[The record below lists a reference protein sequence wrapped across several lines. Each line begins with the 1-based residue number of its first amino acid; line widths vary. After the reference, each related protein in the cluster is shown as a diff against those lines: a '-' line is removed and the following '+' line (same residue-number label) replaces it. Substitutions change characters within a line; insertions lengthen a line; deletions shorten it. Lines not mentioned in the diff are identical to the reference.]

1 MPQEFLA
8 SFAVDINEGDV
19 DRLQLV
25 LKQNKEL
32 AVQVSEAFD
41 KARTSILEY
50 LKVAPS
56 DDRLS
61 SPPANETPSGKP
73 NSPEQPA
80 AGNLNARDVVKNTL
94 LGELFLNDGTE
105 RGYTLDQLLY
115 STIAMGTRNAS
126 EMRKFP
132 LTRSDYGLPA
142 AAPVYEDEED
152 YSSFQYQ
159 AKDILSKPIEK
170 AREMMQ
176 QALDAETQ
184 GLDTTEYT
192 DKVIEILREPLQQ
205 VQELYDSLTIGGE
218 SGEGS
223 TMDFSDLSA
232 RVDEFLKESAKKKM
246 TFSADASDLVS
257 TASAALSRVRS
268 MVENANLTL
277 HVKTEVEDLKTGDD
291 KPDTGLVKLATGGRF
306 SSPTHAEIA
315 EDGDPEYVIPV
326 KKEDEAL
333 PLVRSLL
340 SELSASARES
350 LRDVLVPGADVS
362 SGSTVSGLL
371 SALPDMMA
379 AMPAAAAPVV
389 VPAVASNNVSAPVN
403 IHVEAAAADP
413 VAVGHS
419 IYNTAER
426 YLLRTLQT
434 TV

>member
-1 MPQEFLA
+1 M
-8 SFAVDINEGDV
+8 

-32 AVQVSEAFD
+32 ALQVSDAFD
-41 KARTSILEY
+41 KARSSILEY

-61 SPPANETPSGKP
+61 SPPANETPSGKT

-80 AGNLNARDVVKNTL
+80 AGSLSARDVIKNSL
-94 LGELFLNDGTE
+94 LGDLLLNDGTE
-105 RGYTLDQLLY
+105 RGYTLDTADL
-115 STIAMGTRNAS
+115 
-126 EMRKFP
+126 RKPPVF
-132 LTRSDYGLPA
+132 RSDYGLSP

-159 AKDILSKPIEK
+159 AQELLSKPIQE
-170 AREMMQ
+170 AREVMQ
-176 QALDAETQ
+176 QALDAETE

-205 VQELYDSLTIGGE
+205 VQELYDSLSIGGE

-223 TMDFSDLSA
+223 ELDFSDLSA
-232 RVDEFLKESAKKKM
+232 RVDEFLKESAKKKLS
-246 TFSADASDLVS
+246 FSADASDLVS
-257 TASAALSRVRS
+257 TASSALSRVRS

-277 HVKTEVEDLKTGDD
+277 HVKTEVEDPKTGDD
-291 KPDTGLVKLATGGRF
+291 KPDAGLVRLATGGRF

-340 SELSASARES
+340 SELSASARDS
-350 LRDVLVPGADVS
+350 LRDLKQFRPWMARILTNQCKD
-362 SGSTVSGLL
+362 LL
-371 SALPDMMA
+371 RTRKRWSFCPLE
-379 AMPAAAAPVV
+379 
-389 VPAVASNNVSAPVN
+389 
-403 IHVEAAAADP
+403 EAAAQEAEPAEPVSPVFDAVKKLKPELSLLVTLHYVDGCSMQDLADDLGIP
-413 VAVGHS
+413 VSTVKTRLRSARKQIG
-419 IYNTAER
+419 
-426 YLLRTLQT
+426 RTLL
-434 TV
+434 VEWEEAEK

>member
-1 MPQEFLA
+1 M
-8 SFAVDINEGDV
+8 

-32 AVQVSEAFD
+32 ALQVSDAFD
-41 KARTSILEY
+41 KARSSILEY

-61 SPPANETPSGKP
+61 SPPANETPSGKT

-80 AGNLNARDVVKNTL
+80 AGSLSARDVIKNSL
-94 LGELFLNDGTE
+94 LGDLLLNDGTE
-105 RGYTLDQLLY
+105 RGYTLDLLLY
-115 STIAMGTRNAS
+115 STIVKGTRNTA
-126 EMRKFP
+126 EMRKP
-132 LTRSDYGLPA
+132 PVSRSDYGLSPA
-142 AAPVYEDEED
+142 TPVYEDEED

-159 AKDILSKPIEK
+159 AQELLSKPIQE
-170 AREMMQ
+170 AREVMQ
-176 QALDAETQ
+176 QALDAETE

-205 VQELYDSLTIGGE
+205 VQELYDSLSIGGE

-223 TMDFSDLSA
+223 ELDFSDLSA
-232 RVDEFLKESAKKKM
+232 RVDEFLKESAKKKLS
-246 TFSADASDLVS
+246 FSADASDLVS
-257 TASAALSRVRS
+257 TASSALSRVRS

-277 HVKTEVEDLKTGDD
+277 HVKTEVEDPKTGDD
-291 KPDTGLVKLATGGRF
+291 KPDAGLVRLATGGRF

-340 SELSASARES
+340 SELSASARDS
-350 LRDVLVPGADVS
+350 LRDALPPGTNVS
-362 SGSTVSGLL
+362 SGSADYSGLF

-379 AMPAAAAPVV
+379 AVPAAATPVV
-389 VPAVASNNVSAPVN
+389 VPAASSNNVSAPVN

-413 VAVGHS
+413 EAVGHS

-434 TV
+434 AV